1 MCGEIFQ
8 EIPEVTG
15 LFGVE
20 TTRTK
25 HSTQTESQTQSVRS
39 AEREAAGWS
48 QCETACKMQK
58 HHSCDCLVHEVA
70 AKFLKNVCGC
80 SYVIMV
86 LIHEVNS
93 MTASGRWD
101 YSALIALHF

>member
-20 TTRTK
+20 TARTK
-25 HSTQTESQTQSVRS
+25 HLRESNSVRS
-39 AEREAAGWS
+39 ARREAAGWS
-48 QCETACKMQK
+48 ECETACKTQK

-70 AKFLKNVCGC
+70 AKFLKKNVCGC